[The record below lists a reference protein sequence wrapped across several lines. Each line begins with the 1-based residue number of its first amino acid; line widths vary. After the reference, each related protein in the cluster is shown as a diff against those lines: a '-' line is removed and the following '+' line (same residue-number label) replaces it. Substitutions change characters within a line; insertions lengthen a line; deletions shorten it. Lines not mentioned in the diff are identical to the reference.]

1 MKFRI
6 MKKEY
11 INPELQVVLLNM
23 QQPLLAGSIGEDVVG
38 DEVADGDTQLSRLID
53 EFSIEEGEWDTTS
66 DF

>member
-38 DEVADGDTQLSRLID
+38 NEVADGDTQLSRLID

>member
-23 QQPLLAGSIGEDVVG
+23 QQPLLAGSLGADVVG

>member
-23 QQPLLAGSIGEDVVG
+23 QQPLLVGSIGEDVVG
-38 DEVADGDTQLSRLID
+38 DEVADSDTQLSRLID

>member
-1 MKFRI
+1 MKLRI

-23 QQPLLAGSIGEDVVG
+23 QQPLLAGSVGEDIVG
-38 DEVADGDTQLSRLID
+38 DTVADGDTQLSRLID
-53 EFSIEEGEWDTTS
+53 EFSNEEGEWDTTS

>member
-1 MKFRI
+1 MKLRI

-23 QQPLLAGSIGEDVVG
+23 QQHLLAGSVGEDIVG
-38 DEVADGDTQLSRLID
+38 DTVADGDSQLSRMID

>member
-1 MKFRI
+1 MKLRI

-23 QQPLLAGSIGEDVVG
+23 QQHLLAGSVGEDIVG
-38 DEVADGDTQLSRLID
+38 DTVADGDTQLSRLID
-53 EFSIEEGEWDTTS
+53 EFSNEEGEWDTVS

>member
-53 EFSIEEGEWDTTS
+53 EFSIDEGEWDTVS

>member
-23 QQPLLAGSIGEDVVG
+23 QQPLLAGSVGEDIVG
-38 DEVADGDTQLSRLID
+38 DTVADGDTQLSRLID

>member
-1 MKFRI
+1 MKLRI

>member
-1 MKFRI
+1 MKLRI

-23 QQPLLAGSIGEDVVG
+23 QQPLLAGSVGEDIVG
-38 DEVADGDTQLSRLID
+38 DTVADGDSQLSRMID

>member
-1 MKFRI
+1 

-23 QQPLLAGSIGEDVVG
+23 QQPLLAGSLGADVVG

>member
-1 MKFRI
+1 MKLRI

-23 QQPLLAGSIGEDVVG
+23 QQHLLAGSVGEDIVG
-38 DEVADGDTQLSRLID
+38 DTMADGDTQLSRLID

>member
-1 MKFRI
+1 